1 MFTDAWYFFAAYDF
15 ISKHLPNTGNGNNI
29 YQYHYT
35 HQGDNALSVELGYGG
50 PYGVGHCDE
59 TFLQFHPYMNKK
71 FQLSHIDSLQSN
83 MLVTSWK
90 NFVKFGDPSTST
102 VKWDPIK
109 SLDDRRYLNI
119 KLSSVM
125 EYSSD
130 VDKRMKLWDGL
141 INPNQINSG
150 NVFRGIFGIYSLYYF
165 IMLYFFFI

>member
-15 ISKHLPNTGNGNNI
+15 ISKHLPNTENGNNI

-35 HQGDNALSVELGYGG
+35 HQGENALSVELDYGG

-59 TFLQFHPYMNKK
+59 TFLQFYPYMNKN
-71 FQLSHIDSLQSN
+71 FTLSRTDNLQST

-90 NFVKFGDPSTST
+90 NFVKTGDPSTNT
-102 VKWDPIK
+102 VNWDPIK
-109 SLDDRRYLNI
+109 TLDDRRYLNI

-130 VDKRMKLWDGL
+130 VDTRMKLWDDL
-141 INPNQINSG
+141 INLNPGNSG
-150 NVFRGIFGIYSLYYF
+150 NAFQGIFGFYNLCCF
-165 IMLYFFFI
+165 ITVGTFLL